1 MNPRSPSVPQTG
13 GLWAFAPWITI
24 AVFLLPVAAGL
35 VGTALPAFGYLPAI
49 GGEQLSVE
57 PWRALAAQPGVV
69 TSVRLSVQTGLLAT
83 ALSLAFAA
91 SFCALLQ
98 DHALYRRLGTMV
110 SPLLATPH
118 VALAIGLAFVMSCPC
133 DADTATPAASTPR
146 RRRATECLPAAG
158 HKRP

>member
-1 MNPRSPSVPQTG
+1 MNTRPRSFTQTG

-49 GGEQLSVE
+49 GGQHLSVE
-57 PWRALAAQPGVV
+57 PWRALAEQPGVM
-69 TSVRLSVQTGLLAT
+69 TSVRLSVQTGLFAT

-98 DHALYRRLGTMV
+98 DHAIYRLLSTMV

-118 VALAIGLAFVMSCPC
+118 VALAIGLAFVIAPSGCCCGWHRSC
-133 DADTATPAASTPR
+133 
-146 RRRATECLPAAG
+146 
-158 HKRP
+158 